1 MKITGLILS
10 AGLSE
15 RMNSFKP
22 VLIFQNEPLIV
33 LVIKK
38 LLNICDDVIVVTGY
52 KKEII
57 ERTIEERFKEM
68 PERIKTIYNQ
78 TYREGMF
85 SSLKKGLSETSDSD
99 WIIYHF
105 VDQPS
110 LPENYYY
117 DFIEQIDDKYNWIQ
131 PSYNVK
137 KGHPIILHRS
147 IFNLILNGGSNSS
160 LKEISRDESVI
171 KKIWNCNYPQ
181 IHQDLDTPQ
190 DFNNIS
196 QQIFKGS

>member
-22 VLIFQNEPLIV
+22 VLIFQNKPLIV
-33 LVIKK
+33 LVTEK

-57 ERTIEERFKEM
+57 ERTIEEHFERM
-68 PERIKTIYNQ
+68 RERIKTIYNQ
-78 TYREGMF
+78 DYREGMF
-85 SSLKKGLSETSDSD
+85 SSLKKGLSEISGSD

-110 LPENYYY
+110 LPEMFYY
-117 DFIEQIDDKYNWIQ
+117 DFIKQIDDKYNWIQ
-131 PSYNVK
+131 PSYKFK

-147 IFNLILNGGSNSS
+147 IYNRILDQNNNSS
-160 LKEISRDESVI
+160 LKEISRDESI
-171 KKIWNCNYPQ
+171 LKKIWDCNYPQ

-190 DFNNIS
+190 DFVNNS
-196 QQIFKGS
+196 

>member
-38 LLNICDDVIVVTGY
+38 LLDICDNVIVVTGY
-52 KKEII
+52 KNEII
-57 ERTIEERFKEM
+57 EQMIEERFKEM
-68 PERIKTIYNQ
+68 PERIQTIYNHD
-78 TYREGMF
+78 YNEGMF
-85 SSLKKGLSETSDSD
+85 SSLKKGLSEASGSD

-110 LPENYYY
+110 LPEKFYH
-117 DFIEQIDDKYNWIQ
+117 DFIEQIDDKYSWIQ
-131 PSYNVK
+131 PSYNLK

-147 IFNLILNGGSNSS
+147 IFYLILNSGNNSS
-160 LKEISRDESVI
+160 LKEVTRDDSVI
-171 KKIWNCNYPQ
+171 KKIWGCKYNQ
-181 IHQDLDTPQ
+181 ILQDIDTPQ
-190 DFNNIS
+190 DFVNIS
-196 QQIFKGS
+196 